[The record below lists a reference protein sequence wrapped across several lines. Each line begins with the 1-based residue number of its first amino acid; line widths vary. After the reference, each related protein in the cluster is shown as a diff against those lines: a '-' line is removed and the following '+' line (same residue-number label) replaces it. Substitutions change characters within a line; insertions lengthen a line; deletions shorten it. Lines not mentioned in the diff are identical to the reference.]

1 MCKMKDTLILN
12 DGTVVELETG
22 ASLSY
27 LGVLSE
33 SKTAMVEVWNKMNA
47 ENLSFV
53 QVKNGDGLV
62 VANYENLVL
71 VSETSTIKADGSI
84 LTNFNLREKSQEE
97 IDIAELQADMEALN
111 GAFGG
116 E

>member
-22 ASLSY
+22 ASLTS

-33 SKTAMVEVWNKMNA
+33 SKTAMVETWDKMNA
-47 ENLSFV
+47 ENLSAV

-71 VSETSTIKADGSI
+71 VSETSTVKADGSI
-84 LTNFNLREKSQEE
+84 MTNFNLREKTQEE
-97 IDIAELQADMEALN
+97 IDIEELKSDMSALNEAL
-111 GAFGG
+111 GG